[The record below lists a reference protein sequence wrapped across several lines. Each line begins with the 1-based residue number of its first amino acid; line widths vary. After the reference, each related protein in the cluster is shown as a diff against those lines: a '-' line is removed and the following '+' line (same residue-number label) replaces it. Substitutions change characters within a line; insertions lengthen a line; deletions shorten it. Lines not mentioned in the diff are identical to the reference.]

1 MYICYNTINALANS
15 DSNNLCLYI
24 NKFERICMKVIG
36 VIVNRNRDENLK
48 YTRILTENMCNAGIK
63 VLLSSDVVE
72 ELRMS
77 SDNLVKAESEEE
89 FLKEAQMVICLG
101 GDGTFLKVA
110 RMVYREKLPILGIN
124 LGNLGFLTEIERN
137 DIRSAVDS
145 LIQDDYVIEERMM
158 LEATIIRDGKVIG
171 KDTALN
177 DIVISRGALSRIL
190 HLKTYINN
198 EFVDMF
204 PGDGLIVSSPT
215 GSTAYSLSAGGPIV
229 EPDIDLIIV
238 SPICPH
244 ILYSRSIITTGSRMV
259 KVVVDEDYNH
269 RALVTVDGQKGHEII
284 GRDIIEVKK
293 SSHTIK
299 LVRINPRNFFDILR
313 TKIYFRGES
322 LKKDEI

>member
-1 MYICYNTINALANS
+1 
-15 DSNNLCLYI
+15 
-24 NKFERICMKVIG
+24 MKTIG
-36 VIVNRNRDENLK
+36 VIVNRDRDENLK

-63 VLLSSDVVE
+63 VVLASDVAG
-72 ELRMS
+72 ELGLS
-77 SDNLVKAESEEE
+77 GDNLVKVESEKE
-89 FLKEAQMVICLG
+89 FLGEAQMVICLG

-110 RMVYREKLPILGIN
+110 RMVYKEKLPILGIN

-137 DIRSAVDS
+137 DILNAVDS
-145 LIQDDYVIEERMM
+145 LIQDKYVIEDRMM
-158 LEATIIRDGKVIG
+158 LEAEIIRDGKVIE

-204 PGDGLIVSSPT
+204 PGDGLIISSPT

-244 ILYSRSIITTGSRMV
+244 ILYSRSIITTGNRRV
-259 KVVVDEDYNH
+259 KVIVDEDCDH
-269 RALVTVDGQKGHEII
+269 KAMVTADGQKGHKIR
-284 GRDIIEVKK
+284 GRDTIEIKK
-293 SSHTIK
+293 SNHTIK
-299 LVRINPRNFFDILR
+299 LVRMNPRNFFDILR

-322 LKKDEI
+322 LKKDEVQQTCQNT

>member
-1 MYICYNTINALANS
+1 MKTIG
-15 DSNNLCLYI
+15 I
-24 NKFERICMKVIG
+24 VVNKS
-36 VIVNRNRDENLK
+36 RDVDLK
-48 YTRILTENMCNAGIK
+48 YTRILTKSMCSVGIK
-63 VLLSSDVVE
+63 VLLSSDVTD
-72 ELRMS
+72 ELNLN
-77 SDNLVKAESEEE
+77 SDNLVKVETEEE
-89 FLKEAQMVICLG
+89 FLEKAQIVICLG

-110 RMVYREKLPILGIN
+110 RMVYEKKLPILGIN
-124 LGNLGFLTEIERN
+124 LGNLGFLTEIERD
-137 DIRSAVDS
+137 DIQGAVDS
-145 LIQDDYVIEERMM
+145 LIQGDYVIEERMM
-158 LEATIIRDGKVIG
+158 LEAAMIRDGKVIG

-244 ILYSRSIITTGSRMV
+244 ILYSRSIITTGQRMV
-259 KVVVDEDYNH
+259 KVVVDEDFNH
-269 RALVTVDGQKGHEII
+269 KAMVTVDGQKGHEIR

-293 SSHTIK
+293 SNHTIK